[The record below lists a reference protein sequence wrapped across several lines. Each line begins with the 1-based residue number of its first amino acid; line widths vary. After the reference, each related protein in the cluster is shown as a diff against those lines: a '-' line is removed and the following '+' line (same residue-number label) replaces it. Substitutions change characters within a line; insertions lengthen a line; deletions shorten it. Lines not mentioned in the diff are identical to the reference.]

1 MTMQPGFLARLGL
14 AEDADERQVRR
25 AYARELKQI
34 DQERDLEGFQ
44 YLRACYEAALAW
56 AAERAASAAAVPA
69 EATAEVEGGPA
80 ADAGAAPMA
89 QGDAHPAPQAP
100 EGVEQVH
107 PGVLGDGVFA
117 DFRVRMAELATQP
130 ERMGREEAARV
141 APWTEA
147 LRAALADPRLLHLY
161 ARVIFE
167 HHVAALLAEGWRPGH
182 HLLLPAA
189 VETFG
194 WDLDR
199 SALAR
204 LGHAGALLDDAL
216 DQRAMF
222 QSQDILART
231 QQRELLH
238 LLREGRQPDEDTVR
252 AYAASVASVTYYF
265 PTLLGIVAPH
275 DLAAA
280 WRAQVTDDMLRVA
293 VPVEEDGRKRPWWKG
308 GASPRLAASI
318 AIFFLFRLV
327 SLLGT
332 HEAQPPRFDAANEA
346 ERREQLLHPKPIYED
361 EPVTDERIEE
371 IHRRIDYRPG
381 KDVPPGEQEV
391 LFQVVLDADGSVLG
405 MNKLRIPNDPAYA
418 VAVEKAILASGP
430 FPPKTAKSIN
440 IGFRTTVME
449 RSGAQGNGGAGAPP
463 VTRERMAEIRR
474 RIDYRPG
481 KDVPPGEQR
490 VKFEVVL
497 NEDGAI
503 RRMKALT
510 TPGDPAYAEAVEQ
523 AIRSTAPF
531 PRETART
538 FVIGF
543 QAKVAHRRPAGK
555 LDKAG
560 DDDS

>member
-89 QGDAHPAPQAP
+89 QGDAHPAPQAL

-308 GASPRLAASI
+308 GASPRLC
-318 AIFFLFRLV
+318 
-327 SLLGT
+327 
-332 HEAQPPRFDAANEA
+332 
-346 ERREQLLHPKPIYED
+346 
-361 EPVTDERIEE
+361 
-371 IHRRIDYRPG
+371 
-381 KDVPPGEQEV
+381 
-391 LFQVVLDADGSVLG
+391 
-405 MNKLRIPNDPAYA
+405 
-418 VAVEKAILASGP
+418 
-430 FPPKTAKSIN
+430 
-440 IGFRTTVME
+440 
-449 RSGAQGNGGAGAPP
+449 RS
-463 VTRERMAEIRR
+463 
-474 RIDYRPG
+474 
-481 KDVPPGEQR
+481 
-490 VKFEVVL
+490 
-497 NEDGAI
+497 
-503 RRMKALT
+503 
-510 TPGDPAYAEAVEQ
+510 
-523 AIRSTAPF
+523 AIRSSTCSPPSVSRMALSTRPSIRSASSSCSASRQATSTRRPTWPTRPVGHASSRATRF
-531 PRETART
+531 PRSSRRAGSSAARW
-538 FVIGF
+538 
-543 QAKVAHRRPAGK
+543 ARRLSSRSSRRGPRCRRGCC
-555 LDKAG
+555 
-560 DDDS
+560 